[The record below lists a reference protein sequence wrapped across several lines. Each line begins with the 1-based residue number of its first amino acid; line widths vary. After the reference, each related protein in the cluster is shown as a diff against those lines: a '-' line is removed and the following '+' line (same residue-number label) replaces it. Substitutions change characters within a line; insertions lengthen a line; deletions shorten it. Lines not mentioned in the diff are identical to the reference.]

1 MKKYD
6 EYQKLMRYKC
16 GYYSFIFLN
25 CMLGLNAF
33 LGIQFNVQWGETK
46 ELELLMIILLA
57 LWFFN
62 VSCVYNHA
70 YYRKGEEKRWA
81 LWLFLVL
88 GITHLCLVIGT
99 DHSPSEPIFSD
110 GKIGFKLIHL
120 LSPITLLSI
129 SVPYFIR
136 DLIDK
141 KKDIID

>member
-1 MKKYD
+1 
-6 EYQKLMRYKC
+6 MRYKC

-25 CMLGLNAF
+25 CLLGLNAF
-33 LGIQFNVQWGETK
+33 LGIQFNLQWGETK
-46 ELELLMIILLA
+46 ELELLIIILLA
-57 LWFFN
+57 LCFFN

-88 GITHLCLVIGT
+88 GLIHLLLVVST
-99 DHSPSEPIFSD
+99 YNSPSEPIFSD

-120 LSPITLLSI
+120 LSPITLLAI
-129 SVPYFIR
+129 SVPYFMR

-141 KKDIID
+141 RKESND